1 MPKDM
6 KDCENP
12 DCTAKFI
19 PYSSRQRVCKKES
32 CKIWL
37 MNQNFQKARYKFT
50 KEFIEK
56 ELKEAF
62 FDNSD
67 NKIIDLENITF
78 IRDDIEKVEE

>member
-12 DCTAKFI
+12 DCTAKFK

-37 MNQNFQKARYKFT
+37 MNQNFQKAKYKFT
-50 KEFIEK
+50 KEFLDSNGWIYGK
-56 ELKEAF
+56 V
-62 FDNSD
+62 NTI
-67 NKIIDLENITF
+67 NCQDLTNLTF
-78 IRDDIEKVEE
+78 TRDDIEKVEE

>member
-1 MPKDM
+1 MPKDY
-6 KDCENP
+6 KECENP

-19 PYSSRQRVCKKES
+19 PYSSRQRVCSKQS

-56 ELKEAF
+56 FLNSEELKT
-62 FDNSD
+62 
-67 NKIIDLENITF
+67 LETLTF
-78 IRDDIEKVEE
+78 TRDDIEKVEE